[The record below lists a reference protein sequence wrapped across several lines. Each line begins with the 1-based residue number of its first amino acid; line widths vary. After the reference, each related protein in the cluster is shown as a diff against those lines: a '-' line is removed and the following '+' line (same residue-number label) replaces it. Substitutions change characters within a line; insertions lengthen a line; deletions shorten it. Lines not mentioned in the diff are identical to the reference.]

1 MINLL
6 KNTPNQPTKCK
17 TKHWFEINEKWHG
30 LYNNGSQIKS
40 KVSMLKSRLCDYS
53 DAYVLVKGRISMEGN
68 AESLER
74 RAAAQIEAAEWADK
88 KMRRILKNCAPV
100 PNCMSKISYTQID
113 NAKHLDVV
121 MPVYTI
127 IKYVFNYPKKFHL
140 VYENIIE
147 MK

>member
-53 DAYVLVKGRISMEGN
+53 DAYVLVRGRISMEGN
-68 AESLER
+68 AGSLER

-88 KMRRILKNCAPV
+88 KMRSN
-100 PNCMSKISYTQID
+100 
-113 NAKHLDVV
+113 
-121 MPVYTI
+121 
-127 IKYVFNYPKKFHL
+127 F
-140 VYENIIE
+140 
-147 MK
+147 